1 MRYTHHAPRSTSGT
15 LRTGNGLLCCSRR
28 RVQNGLRGHRLP
40 SIEKV
45 ATSSGT
51 SRPVGRSANAVRLG
65 LFLPYTED
73 SLKQRFAIL
82 LACVLCA
89 WVTRY
94 LAFDHHGVREVSL
107 ASLVCGILDGMCS
120 SSRGRGK
127 LFHILLI

>member
-1 MRYTHHAPRSTSGT
+1 MGYTHHAPRSASGA
-15 LRTGNGLLCCSRR
+15 LRTGNGLLCCGRR
-28 RVQNGLRGHRLP
+28 RVQNGLRGHRLA

-51 SRPVGRSANAVRLG
+51 SRPVSRSADAVRLG
-65 LFLPYTED
+65 LFLPNTED
-73 SLKQRFAIL
+73 SLEQRFAIL
-82 LACVLCA
+82 LACVLHA

-107 ASLVCGILDGMCS
+107 ATLVCGILDGMCS